1 MVTVEVDGC
10 VAMAVSYQ
18 RDPDALT
25 ALMGPTCRTL
35 YVFSKEWKNV
45 RPENVGFI
53 FAKVFATVA
62 LYVCETFRTHDSEEH
77 RGERSAKVQNR
88 SYLCIDIPCY

>member
-25 ALMGPTCRTL
+25 ALMGDLSDTIR
-35 YVFSKEWKNV
+35 
-45 RPENVGFI
+45 I
-53 FAKVFATVA
+53 
-62 LYVCETFRTHDSEEH
+62 
-77 RGERSAKVQNR
+77 Q
-88 SYLCIDIPCY
+88 